1 MRAVIFI
8 GVLLVAAGL
17 ASWSLL
23 RTNNSIKGESSITQ
37 PRAYSGEVA
46 EPMDLD
52 LRPRH
57 LHDERWVGVTET
69 VAAAEQ
75 RFSAAVHDHYAGEE
89 GDFLQFRR
97 AREEILHDLE
107 EALSILNEML
117 VVCAS
122 SKTSSL
128 KIRQQIARADKLATD
143 IQLDLRH

>member
-1 MRAVIFI
+1 MRAFIFV
-8 GVLLVAAGL
+8 GFLLVAAGL

-23 RTNNSIKGESSITQ
+23 RTNNTAAEDSPIPQ
-37 PRAYSGEVA
+37 PRVYAGEVA
-46 EPMDLD
+46 EPMDID

-57 LHDERWVGVTET
+57 LHDERWVVVIEI

-75 RFSAAVHDHYAGEE
+75 RFSVAVHDHYAGAE

-107 EALSILNEML
+107 GALSILNEML
-117 VVCAS
+117 VVCAN

>member
-1 MRAVIFI
+1 MRAFIFV
-8 GVLLVAAGL
+8 GFLLVAAGL

-23 RTNNSIKGESSITQ
+23 RINNTIEEDSYIPQ
-37 PRAYSGEVA
+37 PLVYSGEVA

-57 LHDERWVGVTET
+57 LHDERWAGVTEM

-75 RFSAAVHDHYAGEE
+75 RFSVAVHDHYAGEE

>member
-1 MRAVIFI
+1 MREFVFV
-8 GVLLVAAGL
+8 GFLLVAAGF

-23 RTNNSIKGESSITQ
+23 RTNNAIKEDSLISQ
-37 PRAYSGEVA
+37 PLIYSGEVA

-57 LHDERWVGVTET
+57 LHDERWVGVTEM

-75 RFSAAVHDHYAGEE
+75 RFSVAVHDHYAGEE

>member
-1 MRAVIFI
+1 MQAFIFI
-8 GVLLVAAGL
+8 VFLLVAAGL

-23 RTNNSIKGESSITQ
+23 RTNNNAEQGSFIPQ
-37 PRAYSGEVA
+37 PLVYSGEVA
-46 EPMDLD
+46 EPMDID

-57 LHDERWVGVTET
+57 LHDERWVGVTEI

-75 RFSAAVHDHYAGEE
+75 RFSAAVHNHYAGEE

-107 EALSILNEML
+107 GALLILNEML

-143 IQLDLRH
+143 IHLDLRH

>member
-1 MRAVIFI
+1 MRAFIFV
-8 GVLLVAAGL
+8 GFLLVAAGL

-23 RTNNSIKGESSITQ
+23 RINNTIKEDPLIPQ
-37 PRAYSGEVA
+37 PLVYSGEVA

-57 LHDERWVGVTET
+57 LHDERWVSVTEV
-69 VAAAEQ
+69 VASAEQ
-75 RFSAAVHDHYAGEE
+75 RFTAAVHDHYAGEE

-107 EALSILNEML
+107 EALLILNEML

>member
-1 MRAVIFI
+1 MQAFIFI
-8 GVLLVAAGL
+8 GFLLVAAGL
-17 ASWSLL
+17 ASWLL
-23 RTNNSIKGESSITQ
+23 LGTSNNVEQSSSIPQ
-37 PRAYSGEVA
+37 PLVYSGEVA
-46 EPMDLD
+46 EPMEID

-57 LHDERWVGVTET
+57 LHDERWVGVTEI

-89 GDFLQFRR
+89 GDFLQFRS
-97 AREEILHDLE
+97 AREGIIRDLE
-107 EALSILNEML
+107 EALLILNEML

>member
-1 MRAVIFI
+1 MRAFIFV
-8 GVLLVAAGL
+8 GFLLVASGL

-23 RTNNSIKGESSITQ
+23 RTNGNVEQDSSITQ
-37 PRAYSGEVA
+37 PRIYAGEVA
-46 EPMDLD
+46 EPMEID

-57 LHDERWVGVTET
+57 LHDERWVGVTEI
-69 VAAAEQ
+69 VAGAEQ
-75 RFSAAVHDHYAGEE
+75 RFSAAVDDQYSGEE

-107 EALSILNEML
+107 AALLILNEML
-117 VVCAS
+117 VVCDS

-143 IQLDLRH
+143 IQLNLRH

>member
-1 MRAVIFI
+1 MKVFIFV
-8 GVLLVAAGL
+8 GFLLVAAGL

-23 RTNNSIKGESSITQ
+23 RANNNVEQGLPVPQ
-37 PRAYSGEVA
+37 PLVYSGEVA
-46 EPMDLD
+46 EPMDID

-57 LHDERWVGVTET
+57 LHDERWVGVTEI

-75 RFSAAVHDHYAGEE
+75 RFSAAVHNHYAGEE

-107 EALSILNEML
+107 GALLILNEML

-143 IQLDLRH
+143 IQLNLRH

>member
-1 MRAVIFI
+1 MRAFIF
-8 GVLLVAAGL
+8 VVFLLAAAGL

-23 RTNNSIKGESSITQ
+23 RTNNTIEVGHPIPQ
-37 PRAYSGEVA
+37 PLVYAGEVA
-46 EPMDLD
+46 EPMDID

-57 LHDERWVGVTET
+57 LHDERWVGVTEI

-75 RFSAAVHDHYAGEE
+75 RFSVAVHNHYAGEE

-107 EALSILNEML
+107 EALLILNEML

-128 KIRQQIARADKLATD
+128 KIRQQIGRADKLATD
-143 IQLDLRH
+143 IQLNLRH

>member
-1 MRAVIFI
+1 MRAFIFV
-8 GVLLVAAGL
+8 GFLFAAAGF
-17 ASWSLL
+17 AGWSLL
-23 RTNNSIKGESSITQ
+23 RTNNTVKGDSSIPQ
-37 PRAYSGEVA
+37 PLVYSGEVA

-57 LHDERWVGVTET
+57 LHDERWVGVTEM

-75 RFSAAVHDHYAGEE
+75 RFSVAVHDHYAGEE

-97 AREEILHDLE
+97 AREEILDDLE
-107 EALSILNEML
+107 EALLILNEML
-117 VVCAS
+117 AVCAS

-143 IQLDLRH
+143 IHLDLRH

>member
-1 MRAVIFI
+1 MPAFIFI
-8 GVLLVAAGL
+8 GFLLVAAGL

-23 RTNNSIKGESSITQ
+23 RTNNTAEQGSPIPQ
-37 PRAYSGEVA
+37 PLVYSGEVA
-46 EPMDLD
+46 EPMEID

-57 LHDERWVGVTET
+57 LHDERWVGVTEI

-107 EALSILNEML
+107 EALLILNEML
-117 VVCAS
+117 MVCAS

-128 KIRQQIARADKLATD
+128 KIRQQIARADKLAAD
-143 IQLDLRH
+143 IQLNLRH